1 MKRII
6 LFAIAAL
13 ALSVTACQKKGGFPE
28 PQQPASLLFPRE
40 DYTIDLSTG
49 KSVLFDWETSPT
61 GNVIYQVLFY
71 RTDDLKTPIY
81 TVSSDNNGFKPSL
94 ELPSRTLDVIART
107 VGCTPGTE
115 SPVCWTVRTYS
126 GSSYIDGVANGE
138 IRTLWI
144 KRANTFDLLTP
155 ESGTSIFISEVDEV
169 EFSWSKP
176 FYSGEEPLRYQILF
190 STTDSFNT
198 PAYSI
203 DADDAT
209 FSVSKAKLLELW
221 EAVSAPGAKNRLVYW
236 TVRIIAGETVWPLP
250 SSSSS
255 FTLAPDIELPMPGG
269 DIFLR
274 GEGTSDAGEKA
285 SYITDGYFSFA
296 NNKTGEVSPFNAN
309 LYNYEVFAAING
321 GGKVYFETDSHFTFT
336 IRDGQLVR
344 IQDTADATAPVTET
358 GIYRIRFRLPEG
370 DVYVQKVTSVGV
382 FYSAS
387 GAGNKQELTY
397 DGAGKWKLEGFSFKW
412 TNMGTWNDERYKFTF
427 TIDGVQQQYGLMQ
440 VNDQRPSLATVNPNY
455 FYLTPTLVDNWDPGF
470 KMLNDYLDFNENQRW
485 SADLI
490 LYMNSDKG
498 HYTHEF
504 INPVDGHVTPPDD
517 PGEGE
522 TLSLFGAAE
531 NDRTFNYIASD
542 TFIGPVDA
550 MGQTAGEAYNY
561 EIFVNLTA
569 GQPFGMKRG
578 NAFFAISGTGKVVS
592 IASESDAPTVVTTTG
607 TYRIRVRMPD
617 GDASILRVKKAEFRL
632 CPTGYDEETLSYEGG
647 GVFAMRNHSLNWQ
660 DTDWSWDHYADTRS
674 KIWFT
679 FETGDGDVEQAYGH
693 NGTDESRAE
702 LSGEHLNIQPVP
714 NTQWD
719 WAKKIPY
726 PIFDGKSHGSCFCD
740 LEVYMNFTKQPGHY
754 TQIWI
759 SR

>member
-1 MKRII
+1 MKKI
-6 LFAIAAL
+6 LVFAIAAL
-13 ALSVTACQKKGGFPE
+13 SLLACQKKGGFPE

-40 DYTIDLSTG
+40 DYSIDLSTG

-61 GNVIYQVLFY
+61 GNVIYQVLFFKA
-71 RTDDLKTPIY
+71 DDLKNPIY
-81 TVSSDNNGFKPSL
+81 VISSDNNGFKPSL
-94 ELPSRTLDVIART
+94 ELPAATLDVIART

-126 GSSYIDGVANGE
+126 GSQYVDGVANGE
-138 IRTLWI
+138 IRTLWV
-144 KRANTFDLLTP
+144 KRANTFDLLSP
-155 ESGTSIFISEVDEV
+155 ADGISIFISEVESV
-169 EFSWSKP
+169 NFSWSKP
-176 FYSGEEPLRYQILF
+176 FYAGEEPLRYEILF
-190 STTDSFNT
+190 STSDNFNS
-198 PAYSI
+198 PAYTIS
-203 DADDAT
+203 ADDA
-209 FSVSKAKLLELW
+209 SVDVSAAQLGELW
-221 EAVSAPGAKNRLVYW
+221 STVAAPGTKNKQVFW

-250 SSSSS
+250 SSSRS
-255 FTLAPDIELPMPGG
+255 FTLAPDIELPMPGAE
-269 DIFLR
+269 ITLR
-274 GEGTSDAGEKA
+274 GEGTTDAGEKVT
-285 SYITDGYFSFA
+285 YMPEGYFSYA
-296 NNKTGEVSPFNAN
+296 NSKAGEVSPFNTN
-309 LYNYEVFAAING
+309 LYNYEVFASVTG
-321 GGKVYFETDSHFTFT
+321 GGKFYFETETGFMFT
-336 IRDGQLVR
+336 ISGDQLVR
-344 IQDTADATAPVTET
+344 IQDAANAQAPVTET

-370 DVYVQKVTSVGV
+370 NVYIQKVTYAGV
-382 FYSAS
+382 FYCA
-387 GAGNKQELTY
+387 AGVTSKQELTY
-397 DGAGKWKLEGFSFKW
+397 EGMGKWKLEGFSFKW
-412 TNMGTWNDERYKFTF
+412 TNMGGWNDERYKFTF
-427 TIDGVQQQYGLMQ
+427 TIDEVQQQYGLMQ
-440 VNDQRPSLATVNPNY
+440 VTDQRPSLSSVNPNY
-455 FYLTPTLVDNWDPGF
+455 FYLTPAQVDQWDPGF

-531 NDRTFNYIASD
+531 SGRTFNYIASD

-578 NAFFAISGTGKVVS
+578 NAYFAISGTGKVVS

-660 DTDWSWDHYADTRS
+660 DTDWSWDHNADTRY

-726 PIFDGKSHGSCFCD
+726 PIFEGKAHGSCFCD
-740 LEVYMNFTKQPGHY
+740 LEVYMNFSKQPGHY
-754 TQIWI
+754 TQVWI